1 MNSDPTNTSVNTAA
15 HCQPSTNKTIS
26 FPAESCL
33 SSYNQANDNIGDM
46 TVEEFLGP
54 SSTSDPRRLPLV
66 PVLYLDENRIP
77 VNSELLRPVPHFTTP
92 VTSNS
97 TYEFTVDR
105 VTGVL

>member
-1 MNSDPTNTSVNTAA
+1 M
-15 HCQPSTNKTIS
+15 TIS
-26 FPAESCL
+26 ISAESCL
-33 SSYNQANDNIGDM
+33 SSCNQADDNSGVM
-46 TVEEFLGP
+46 AVEEFSVP
-54 SSTSDPRRLPLV
+54 SSTSDPCRLSLV

-77 VNSELLRPVPHFTTP
+77 VSSELLRPVPYFTTP